1 MGVTGIIITTR
12 YEAKLLQ
19 SQKKNR
25 DWKDI
30 MIVHLKYPV
39 FSQVRGWKQI
49 LRETGM
55 CEEKKMGQKA
65 DVSQNY

>member
-19 SQKKNR
+19 SRKKLETGR
-25 DWKDI
+25 I

>member
-19 SQKKNR
+19 SRKKLETGR
-25 DWKDI
+25 I

-39 FSQVRGWKQI
+39 LSQVRGWKQI

>member
-19 SQKKNR
+19 SRKKTDTGR
-25 DWKDI
+25 I
-30 MIVHLKYPV
+30 MIVHLKYPLL
-39 FSQVRGWKQI
+39 SQVHEWKQI

-55 CEEKKMGQKA
+55 CEQKKMGQKA